1 MESYKFEEQGTVRFK
16 SSIFL
21 NLLTEAELL
30 ALFRDDT
37 QIIADTALL
46 MSKRNAYV
54 DVTSDR
60 FDAVMAACVTA
71 EIFDSARVAEFKLG
85 IYPPPSGFIEVRPG

>member
-1 MESYKFEEQGTVRFK
+1 MESYRYREAGSLGEERFS

-21 NLLTEAELL
+21 NLLSEEEMC

-37 QIIADTALL
+37 KIIADTVLL
-46 MSKRNAYV
+46 MKNRDDYV
-54 DVTSDR
+54 DVTSAR

-71 EIFDSARVAEFKLG
+71 EIFDSARVAEFKRG
-85 IYPPPSGFIEVRPG
+85 IISNPYGR

>member
-1 MESYKFEEQGTVRFK
+1 
-16 SSIFL
+16 
-21 NLLTEAELL
+21 
-30 ALFRDDT
+30 
-37 QIIADTALL
+37 

-85 IYPPPSGFIEVRPG
+85 IYPPPSGFIEVRPE

>member
-1 MESYKFEEQGTVRFK
+1 MEFYNFAAAGEQGITRFN
-16 SSIFL
+16 SSVFL

-30 ALFRDDT
+30 AFFRNDT

-46 MSKRNAYV
+46 MSKRDSYV
-54 DVTSDR
+54 DVLSAR

-71 EIFDSARVAEFKLG
+71 SIFDSARVAEFKRG
-85 IYPPPSGFIEVRPG
+85 IIPSPFQR

>member
-1 MESYKFEEQGTVRFK
+1 M
-16 SSIFL
+16 
-21 NLLTEAELL
+21 ELL

-46 MSKRNAYV
+46 MSKRDAYV
-54 DVTSDR
+54 DVTSAR

-71 EIFDSARVAEFKLG
+71 EIFDSARVAEFKRG
-85 IYPPPSGFIEVRPG
+85 IISNPYGR

>member
-1 MESYKFEEQGTVRFK
+1 MDSYRYIEAGSLGEERFS

-21 NLLTEAELL
+21 NLLTEVELL
-30 ALFRDDT
+30 AFFRDDT

-46 MSKRNAYV
+46 MSKRDAFV
-54 DVTSDR
+54 DVLSDR

-71 EIFDSARVAEFKLG
+71 SIFDSARVAEFKRG
-85 IYPPPSGFIEVRPG
+85 IIPARFS

>member
-1 MESYKFEEQGTVRFK
+1 MDSYKYVRAGLVGITRFK
-16 SSIFL
+16 SSMFL

-46 MSKRNAYV
+46 MSKRDSYV
-54 DVTSDR
+54 DVLSSR

-71 EIFDSARVAEFKLG
+71 SIFDSARVAEFKRG
-85 IYPPPSGFIEVRPG
+85 IDP

>member
-1 MESYKFEEQGTVRFK
+1 MESYKFEEGGTVRFN

-21 NLLTEAELL
+21 NLLTEVELL
-30 ALFRDDT
+30 AFFRDDT

-46 MSKRNAYV
+46 MSKRDAFV
-54 DVTSDR
+54 DVESAR

-71 EIFDSARVAEFKLG
+71 DIFDAARVTEFKLG
-85 IYPPPSGFIEVRPG
+85 IFPPPDGRY

>member
-1 MESYKFEEQGTVRFK
+1 MDYYKYVGENKGLGNQRFN

-21 NLLTEAELL
+21 NLLTEVELL

-46 MSKRNAYV
+46 MSKRDAYV
-54 DVTSDR
+54 DVTSAR
-60 FDAVMAACVTA
+60 FDAVMAACVTQ
-71 EIFDSARVAEFKLG
+71 EIFDAPRVAEFKRG
-85 IYPPPSGFIEVRPG
+85 IVPERFS

>member
-1 MESYKFEEQGTVRFK
+1 MEFYNFAAAGDLGLPRFN
-16 SSIFL
+16 SSVFL

-46 MSKRNAYV
+46 MSKRDSYV
-54 DVTSDR
+54 DVLSAR

-71 EIFDSARVAEFKLG
+71 EIFDSARVAEFKRG
-85 IYPPPSGFIEVRPG
+85 IIPSPFQR

>member
-1 MESYKFEEQGTVRFK
+1 MDSYRYIEAGSLGEERFS

-21 NLLTEAELL
+21 NLLTEVELL
-30 ALFRDDT
+30 AFFRDDT

-46 MSKRNAYV
+46 MSKRDAFV
-54 DVTSDR
+54 DVLSAR

-71 EIFDSARVAEFKLG
+71 SIFDSARVAEFKRG
-85 IYPPPSGFIEVRPG
+85 IIPARFS

>member
-1 MESYKFEEQGTVRFK
+1 MEFYKYMEADSIGQERFS

-21 NLLTEAELL
+21 NLLTEVELL
-30 ALFRDDT
+30 AFFRDDT

-46 MSKRNAYV
+46 MKNRDALV
-54 DVTSDR
+54 DVTSTR

-71 EIFDSARVAEFKLG
+71 EIFDSARVAEFKRG
-85 IYPPPSGFIEVRPG
+85 IISNPYGR

>member
-1 MESYKFEEQGTVRFK
+1 MAFYKYVEAGREGGQTFF
-16 SSIFL
+16 SSSTFL
-21 NLLTEAELL
+21 KLLTETEMC

-46 MSKRNAYV
+46 MSKRDAYV
-54 DVTSDR
+54 DVTSAR

-71 EIFDSARVAEFKLG
+71 SIFDSARVAEFKRG
-85 IYPPPSGFIEVRPG
+85 IVL

>member
-1 MESYKFEEQGTVRFK
+1 MGFYKYARVGSVGLTRFN
-16 SSIFL
+16 SSVFL

-30 ALFRDDT
+30 AFFRDDT

-46 MSKRNAYV
+46 MSKRDSYV
-54 DVTSDR
+54 DVLSAR

-71 EIFDSARVAEFKLG
+71 EIFDSARVAEFKRG
-85 IYPPPSGFIEVRPG
+85 IDP

>member
-1 MESYKFEEQGTVRFK
+1 MDSYRYMEAGSLGDTRFK

-21 NLLTEAELL
+21 DLLTEVELL

-46 MSKRNAYV
+46 MSKRDAFV
-54 DVTSDR
+54 DVLSAR

-71 EIFDSARVAEFKLG
+71 SIFDSARVAEFKRG
-85 IYPPPSGFIEVRPG
+85 IIPARFS